1 MRKIRILLADRN
13 YAMLDYLAL
22 YLSQQLK
29 QACVSLESS
38 GQLMRAIGA
47 TVPDVAVVGTD
58 MEAALRLWNR
68 FREISP
74 GTCPKLILL
83 ASEGCV
89 DEETLGK
96 QYGAQSCLKKPIAP
110 SNLLEAILAAV
121 RADVPPRLFASRPLA
136 EYAQGD
142 CVLRICL
149 FLGMSVRLAGYDY
162 VRECVYTLTRE
173 SMPRWVR
180 ATDLFHLVAERRG
193 TTPAAVERLIRYA
206 LAATWKRGCVERANL
221 LLGDSI
227 FPLSAPPSCAEFIA
241 TLSHFAREL
250 QAMEKELRMDH

>member
-47 TVPDVAVVGTD
+47 TVPDVAVVGTG

-89 DEETLGK
+89 DEETLEK

-121 RADVPPRLFASRPLA
+121 RADVPPHLFASRPLA
-136 EYAQGD
+136 
-142 CVLRICL
+142 
-149 FLGMSVRLAGYDY
+149 
-162 VRECVYTLTRE
+162 
-173 SMPRWVR
+173 
-180 ATDLFHLVAERRG
+180 
-193 TTPAAVERLIRYA
+193 
-206 LAATWKRGCVERANL
+206 
-221 LLGDSI
+221 
-227 FPLSAPPSCAEFIA
+227 
-241 TLSHFAREL
+241 
-250 QAMEKELRMDH
+250 

>member
-47 TVPDVAVVGTD
+47 TVPDVAVVGTG

-121 RADVPPRLFASRPLA
+121 RVDVPPHLFASRPLA

-149 FLGMSVRLAGYDY
+149 FLGMSVRLAG
-162 VRECVYTLTRE
+162 
-173 SMPRWVR
+173 
-180 ATDLFHLVAERRG
+180 
-193 TTPAAVERLIRYA
+193 
-206 LAATWKRGCVERANL
+206 
-221 LLGDSI
+221 
-227 FPLSAPPSCAEFIA
+227 
-241 TLSHFAREL
+241 
-250 QAMEKELRMDH
+250 